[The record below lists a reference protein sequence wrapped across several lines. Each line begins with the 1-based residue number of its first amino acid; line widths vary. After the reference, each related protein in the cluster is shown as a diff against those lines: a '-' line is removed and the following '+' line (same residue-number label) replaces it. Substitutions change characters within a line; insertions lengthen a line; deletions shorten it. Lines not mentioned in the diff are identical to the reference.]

1 MVNKTEK
8 KILEAVI
15 ELIANQGLTSATT
28 KSIAEA
34 AGVNEVTLFRRFGNK
49 DKLLSTAMQYQA
61 SQLAEEAFH
70 YSGDLVTDLTSLV
83 TVYQDMWLK
92 RGGFVVNVLSE
103 IIRRPE
109 LLGKT
114 HPPEVIM
121 KKTTELL
128 NRYQVAEKLPKGN
141 PVLMM
146 AELLGPI
153 MALGLAKYAARLE
166 HLPSIEPKA
175 HVERFLA
182 SYKLESS

>member
-1 MVNKTEK
+1 MTDTTQK

-15 ELIANQGLTSATT
+15 ELIAKQGLTRTTT

-34 AGVNEVTLFRRFGNK
+34 ASVNEVTLFRRFGNK
-49 DKLLSTAMQYQA
+49 NKLLNAAMQHQA
-61 SQLAEEAFH
+61 SKLAEEAFS
-70 YSGDLVTDLTSLV
+70 YSGDLAVDLISLV

-109 LLGKT
+109 LLEEAN
-114 HPPEVIM
+114 PPELIM
-121 KKTTELL
+121 KKAMELL
-128 NRYQVAEKLPKGN
+128 NHYQTEGKLPQGN

-153 MALGLAKYAARLE
+153 IALGLVKHVARLE
-166 HLPSIEPKA
+166 HLPSIDPKT

-182 SYKLESS
+182 SHCE